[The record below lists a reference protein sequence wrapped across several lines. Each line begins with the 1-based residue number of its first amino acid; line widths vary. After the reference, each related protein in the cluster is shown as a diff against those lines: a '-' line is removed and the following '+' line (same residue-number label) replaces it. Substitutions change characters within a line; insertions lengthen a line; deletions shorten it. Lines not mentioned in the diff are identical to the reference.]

1 MAMTDALQSLLG
13 MTVVTALAPIV
24 VALLPGRIPQVVALI
39 LGGVLV
45 GPAGLGFAHP
55 AHVALFANIGLGF
68 LFLLAG
74 YELEPDVLRDEAGRL
89 AAWAWVV
96 SALLAIGIVGA
107 LDHVGF
113 VRAYVPVAIGLTTTA
128 LGTLL
133 PILRE
138 HHLIEQPIGRYVFA
152 AGAVGEMGPVLAIAI
167 LLGEYS
173 SWIEVL
179 GVAAIAATAFVLT
192 VLPRLV
198 RGTAVGT
205 VIDRHAHDTA
215 QVPLR
220 LTIALLLMLLL
231 LASEFGLD
239 VVLGAFF
246 AGLVLRRAGF
256 TDVHALEQKLDAV
269 GYGFFIPVFFV
280 SSGMGLDVGSIV
292 DAPLRLVVFFALLL
306 LVRGLPTWFLYRR
319 VLPPRQ
325 RLQVALFTSTA
336 LPLLVALAEVGLA
349 NGTMLRENAA
359 ALVGAGVLSV
369 ALFPL
374 AAIRLQR

>member
-1 MAMTDALQSLLG
+1 M
-13 MTVVTALAPIV
+13 
-24 VALLPGRIPQVVALI
+24 
-39 LGGVLV
+39 
-45 GPAGLGFAHP
+45 
-55 AHVALFANIGLGF
+55 
-68 LFLLAG
+68 
-74 YELEPDVLRDEAGRL
+74 
-89 AAWAWVV
+89 
-96 SALLAIGIVGA
+96 
-107 LDHVGF
+107 
-113 VRAYVPVAIGLTTTA
+113 
-128 LGTLL
+128 
-133 PILRE
+133 
-138 HHLIEQPIGRYVFA
+138 
-152 AGAVGEMGPVLAIAI
+152 
-167 LLGEYS
+167 
-173 SWIEVL
+173 
-179 GVAAIAATAFVLT
+179 
-192 VLPRLV
+192 
-198 RGTAVGT
+198 
-205 VIDRHAHDTA
+205 
-215 QVPLR
+215 PLR

-369 ALFPL
+369 ALFPMV
-374 AAIRLQR
+374 AIRLQR